1 MKYYVFGYTDTGG
14 FRDHNEDALLLNR
27 KILTES
33 SAEATVEAPFIAAV
47 CDGVG
52 GENMGDLAAKI
63 CLENLSTLQYSEA
76 TDMKRTLLNIH
87 GKIKRKSVIIDK
99 AKNMQTTL
107 CCLGVD
113 EHGKGLCI
121 NVGDSRM
128 YRYVNGHIRQ
138 ISVDQTYGQYMYE
151 HGKIDDVDELEPKYR
166 SAIISSLGSTSSD
179 PDIVQTPLGTDFGF
193 EPDDMIII
201 CSDGVSDFVTNEEFE
216 IGLNMDLSIS
226 EKLMAIAQLAQL
238 NGSADNITIVGV
250 KPYLDDDELAAL
262 TDKSHLAETVN
273 VAAIVKGEDP
283 KEKDEL
289 SDILDID
296 VEEIIGKKRPKNAV
310 PPAPP
315 PKKKYTP
322 KAPEKPAAPPPPPP
336 PPPKKKAEI
345 KSEEDIKLEAHDLFM
360 QAQASLSKL
369 ERLFEDE

>member
-14 FRDHNEDALLLNR
+14 FREHNEDALLINR
-27 KILTES
+27 EVITEGTY
-33 SAEATVEAPFIAAV
+33 EATCTAPFIAAV

-52 GENMGDLAAKI
+52 GENAGELAAKV
-63 CLENLSTLQYSEA
+63 CLQHLSIVDYSEA
-76 TDMKRTLLNIH
+76 ADMKRTLLNIH
-87 GKIKRKSVIIDK
+87 GKIKRKSVYTDN
-99 AKNMQTTL
+99 AQNMQTTL
-107 CCLGVD
+107 CALGVD

-128 YRYVNGHIRQ
+128 YRFVNGHIRQ

-151 HGKIDDVDELEPKYR
+151 HGKIDGVDELDPKYR
-166 SAIISSLGSTSSD
+166 SAIISSMGSSTND
-179 PDIVQTPLGTDFGF
+179 PEIVQTPLGTDFGF

-216 IGLNMDLSIS
+216 IGLSMDLSIS
-226 EKLMAIAQLAQL
+226 EKLMAIAQLSQL

-262 TDKSHLAETVN
+262 TDRSHLAETVN
-273 VAAIVKGEDP
+273 VAAIVSGEDP

-289 SDILDID
+289 SEILDID
-296 VEEIIGKKRPKNAV
+296 VEEIIGKKEAKLRPSKFN
-310 PPAPP
+310 PKPK
-315 PKKKYTP
+315 PKKT
-322 KAPEKPAAPPPPPP
+322 
-336 PPPKKKAEI
+336 I

-369 ERLFEDE
+369 ERLFDDD